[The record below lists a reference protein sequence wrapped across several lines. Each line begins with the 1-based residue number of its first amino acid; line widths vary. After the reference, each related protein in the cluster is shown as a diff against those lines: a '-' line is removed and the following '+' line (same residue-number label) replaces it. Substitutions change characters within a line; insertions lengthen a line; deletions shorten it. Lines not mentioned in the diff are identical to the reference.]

1 MKNSIFNKNLD
12 YLKLDKEITIILNNN
27 NIITIK
33 DLWNQNRNYLRKIGL
48 LNNQIKDIIIKLELN
63 GIDLNKKTYKYM

>member
-63 GIDLNKKTYKYM
+63 GIDLNKKTYK

>member
-1 MKNSIFNKNLD
+1 MNNNIFNKNLD
-12 YLKLDKEITIILNNN
+12 YLKLDKEIAIILNNN

-63 GIDLNKKTYKYM
+63 GIDLNKKTYK